1 MLSHSH
7 WGLGQFFVGGGGGVH
22 WNSGEGVSEKKI
34 HRNAL
39 KVLGWFL
46 EVHLF
51 TYHSNFDFYFLH
63 CQSSSV
69 PSETKS
75 LFISKRHV
83 NLCGELFSRR
93 LLHQILKLFKQIL
106 QHCWIYQNTQKG
118 CWTKHWPYMDY
129 PHGLMEGDMGV
140 YGIVVLGFFSCS
152 ISVILI
158 LTCGIAVS
166 SSSAVCGFS
175 SFWLTVFGEIRY
187 CSQYYGT
194 VYVRFPF
201 DTVRKT
207 KHGRTYR
214 SIKVNI

>member
-1 MLSHSH
+1 MKKRQSPNFRSPE
-7 WGLGQFFVGGGGGVH
+7 VGI
-22 WNSGEGVSEKKI
+22 SAI

-83 NLCGELFSRR
+83 NLCGELFSQR

-106 QHCWIYQNTQKG
+106 QHCWISTQKG

-129 PHGLMEGDMGV
+129 PERDMGV

-175 SFWLTVFGEIRY
+175 SFWLTVFGEIR
-187 CSQYYGT
+187 SFT
-194 VYVRFPF
+194 VLRYRLFALSF
-201 DTVRKT
+201 RYNAQNKT
-207 KHGRTYR
+207 Q
-214 SIKVNI
+214 